1 MGIANKIKSIFAPVD
16 LNDPEA
22 EKALQ
27 DKRRAN
33 SQQKL
38 GQGST
43 TIALLEAH
51 ASDAGVVDPET
62 SLLIHHPE
70 NHIPLESNPPL
81 QTNDVN
87 PDEAVDPSIP
97 SQRTS
102 EESTDKELV
111 GAGK

>member
-1 MGIANKIKSIFAPVD
+1 MGIAKQIKSIFAPVV

-22 EKALQ
+22 EEALQ
-27 DKRRAN
+27 EQRRAN
-33 SQQKL
+33 SQQQL

-70 NHIPLESNPPL
+70 NHIPLESDPPA
-81 QTNDVN
+81 QTNYVN
-87 PDEAVDPSIP
+87 PDEPVGPSIP